1 MKHFLKLM
9 RVHHYIKNLLI
20 FTPLLF
26 SGLLFSTDLLFM
38 TIIGFISFSLVA
50 STIYIVND
58 IQDVEADRLHE
69 TKKLRP
75 LASDAISINQAKILA
90 YCLLVIVFILQFVF
104 FKDSVWASI
113 ILITYFILN
122 ILYSNSLKHYPIM
135 DISILVSGFVL
146 RVLYGSSIT
155 SIEISNWLY
164 LTILMMSFYLALG
177 KRRNELQKHSAK
189 SRKVLQYYNQ
199 SFLDK
204 NMYMCLALTI
214 GFYSLWTV
222 DPVTISRL
230 TNDYL
235 VWTVPLVIIICMKY
249 SLNIEKES
257 DGDPVEVI
265 LKDKVLLALLVAF
278 LFVCTGIIYL

>member
-1 MKHFLKLM
+1 MKQYLKLM
-9 RVHHYIKNLLI
+9 RVHHYLKNLLI

-26 SGLLFSTDLLFM
+26 SGLLFSLDLLFL
-38 TIIGFISFSLVA
+38 TIMGFISFSLVA
-50 STIYIVND
+50 STIYIIND
-58 IQDVEADRLHE
+58 IQDVEADRLHP
-69 TKKLRP
+69 TKKIRP
-75 LASDAISINQAKILA
+75 LASGVISIKKAKILA
-90 YCLLVIVFILQFVF
+90 SCLMIIVIILQIVF
-104 FKDSVWASI
+104 FKDSVSSFI
-113 ILITYFILN
+113 ILITYFVLN
-122 ILYSNSLKHYPIM
+122 ILYSNSLKNYPII

-146 RVLYGSSIT
+146 RILYGSSIT

-164 LTILMMSFYLALG
+164 LTVLMMSFYLALG
-177 KRRNELQKHSAK
+177 KRRNELQKHSAT
-189 SRKVLQYYNQ
+189 SRKVLQYYNRE
-199 SFLDK
+199 FLDK

-222 DPVTISRL
+222 DPITIARVS
-230 TNDYL
+230 NDYL

-265 LKDKVLLALLVAF
+265 LKDKILLALFVAF

>member
-50 STIYIVND
+50 SIIYIVND

-90 YCLLVIVFILQFVF
+90 YCLLVIVFILQIVF
-104 FKDSVWASI
+104 FKDSVWPSI

>member
-1 MKHFLKLM
+1 MKHYLKLI

-26 SGLLFSTDLLFM
+26 SGLLFTPDLLFL

-58 IQDVEADRLHE
+58 IQDVEVDRLHQ
-69 TKKLRP
+69 TKQMRP
-75 LASDAISINQAKILA
+75 LASGAISIKTAKYLA
-90 YCLLVIVFILQFVF
+90 CCLIIIVIILQFVF
-104 FKDSVWASI
+104 FKDNILSNL
-113 ILITYFILN
+113 ILITYLILN
-122 ILYSNSLKHYPIM
+122 ILYSKSLKHYPII
-135 DISILVSGFVL
+135 DISILVSGYVL

-177 KRRNELQKHSAK
+177 KRRNELQQHNIK

-199 SFLDK
+199 AFLDK

-222 DPVTISRL
+222 DPITINRVM
-230 TNDYL
+230 NDYL
-235 VWTVPLVIIICMKY
+235 VLTVPFFIIICMKY
-249 SLNIEKES
+249 SLNIEKKS

-265 LKDKVLLALLVAF
+265 LKDKVLLTLLVVF
-278 LFVCTGIIYL
+278 IFVCTGIIYL